1 MSSDTGSTACGFFL
15 LTVFSVGMF
24 VVHPFVGV
32 TGLVLTAI
40 GANAVY
46 QEPSRTR

>member
-1 MSSDTGSTACGFFL
+1 
-15 LTVFSVGMF
+15 
-24 VVHPFVGV
+24 VGV
-32 TGLVLTAI
+32 TGLVLTAV